1 MTPGIKSMTAEFT
14 VGAGFARGLLDFPV
28 RKGALR
34 EALLTAAGPRHQRT
48 LEYLGEAGAS
58 KSVGGS

>member
-1 MTPGIKSMTAEFT
+1 MTAEFT